1 MNDSE
6 LAEVVRA
13 IYVIFE
19 IVPMECIACKTR
31 WTQEVSTDYIINIFI
46 QHLLD
51 NTSLGNTCYMNA
63 TVQAMRAIPELQAAL
78 SA

>member
-13 IYVIFE
+13 IYVTFE

-31 WTQEVSTDYIINIFI
+31 WTQEVSTDYIIII
-46 QHLLD
+46 LY
-51 NTSLGNTCYMNA
+51 NTYSI
-63 TVQAMRAIPELQAAL
+63 IPA
-78 SA
+78 